1 VNRGGSGCASASVEI
16 TLSTLGTN
24 TPVFGENSVIVYKNK
39 GIIQI
44 KSSEVGITNVKIF
57 DILGRFIQEKTKVN
71 AKETSIDVSRLANQ
85 VFIVKITGENNAI
98 LTKKIMN

>member
-1 VNRGGSGCASASVEI
+1 MNRGGSGCASASVEI